1 MTQRSG
7 EASPTVM
14 ASPRTALVAGPTG
27 PLETLTAGRG
37 DPRTVFAHGLAGS
50 IPTTRPY
57 AGKVPGARTFLHF
70 RGHGRSAVPD
80 GPWPYADL
88 AAELWAVADHV
99 GATQAL
105 GISMGAGALCAGLAT
120 DPHRFERVVLVLPAA
135 IDRPRQDAAM
145 TRFAAL
151 AALVDAG
158 DCEGIAQHLLAK
170 EPEAVRA
177 DPGAQHWAR
186 EQAGRLV
193 GSGVASG
200 LRSLPGQRP
209 LTDRSLLTRVSA
221 PVLLLAQEDDGAHPA
236 SIAREL
242 AEVLPSATLQV
253 LPPGGIMWQH
263 RSHVRDLVGEFLTPA
278 TGRTAPTLK
287 RAHP

>member
-1 MTQRSG
+1 MTPPHTSF
-7 EASPTVM
+7 VD
-14 ASPRTALVAGPTG
+14 GPTG

-37 DPRTVFAHGLAGS
+37 EPRTVFAHGLAGS

-70 RGHGRSAVPD
+70 RGHGRSATPD

-88 AAELWAVADHV
+88 AAELWTVADHV

-105 GISMGAGALCAGLAT
+105 GISMGAGALCAGLAA
-120 DPHRFERVVLVLPAA
+120 DPDRFERVVLVLPAA

-145 TRFAAL
+145 ARFAAL

-158 DCEGIAQHLLAK
+158 DGEGIAAHLLAE
-170 EPEAVRA
+170 EPAAVRGDA
-177 DPGAQHWAR
+177 GAQHWAR

-200 LRSLPGQRP
+200 LRSLPGQVP
-209 LTDRSLLTRVSA
+209 VTDRALLTRVTA
-221 PVLLLAQEDDGAHPA
+221 PVLLLAQEGDGAHPD
-236 SIAREL
+236 SVAREL
-242 AEVLPSATLQV
+242 AEVLPSAILQV

-278 TGRTAPTLK
+278 ADRTATDL
-287 RAHP
+287 